1 MSEQEK
7 KDHFI
12 DLSPSRKEFELEIPA
27 EEVEREYAKVLS
39 DYVNRVKLP
48 GFRKGHAPKDMVRN
62 LFDHDILHDVYDEL
76 IPRTLGVE
84 LKAHNLN
91 PVNVPEI
98 RDLKHDHGRPLRCTV
113 AFEVL
118 PEFDLPDY
126 RSVQVPEHPAT
137 VDDADVAKAL
147 EEIQAKAA
155 EYLPVAGRGVEDGDY
170 VVAEIHGKDLKTKRF
185 LPVEKA
191 VVMAG
196 HAENES
202 ALNEVLKG
210 QKPGEERSFR
220 VSHGKDHPNKRVA
233 GREVEYVLKVSE
245 IKEKKVPALNDD
257 FARSVGEYAGLDDL
271 KEKLRKEL
279 LEARERG
286 ARNTTA
292 SAVLQEIAKK
302 VSLELPESVVERET
316 LSVLKRML
324 SSASRQTRIP
334 AEALEGLKAQARRQ
348 AVEHLTNHLILEKI
362 ARQEGLEAT
371 EEEIQEEIRELAKA
385 NGVPEK
391 YLADMVAKEE
401 RREELRETLL
411 FRKTVDFL
419 VKNAIIR

>member
-7 KDHFI
+7 KNHFI

-27 EEVEREYAKVLS
+27 EEVEREYAKVLA
-39 DYVNRVKLP
+39 DYANRVKLP

-76 IPRTLGVE
+76 IPRSLGVE

-98 RDLKHDHGRPLRCTV
+98 RDLKHDHGQPLRCTV

-118 PEFDLPDY
+118 PDFDLPDY

-137 VDDADVAKAL
+137 VDDADVEKAL

-155 EYLPVAGRGVEDGDY
+155 EYMPVAGRGVRDGDY
-170 VVAEIHGKDLKTKRF
+170 VVSEIHGKDLKTKRF

-233 GREVEYVLKVSE
+233 GKEIEYVLKVSE
-245 IKEKKVPALNDD
+245 IKEKKVPALNDE

-279 LEARERG
+279 LDARERG

-292 SAVLQEIAKK
+292 SSVLQEIAKM

>member
-7 KDHFI
+7 KNHFI
-12 DLSPSRKEFELEIPA
+12 DLSPSRKEFDLEIPA
-27 EEVEREYAKVLS
+27 EEVEREYAKVLA
-39 DYVNRVKLP
+39 DYANRVKLP

-76 IPRTLGVE
+76 IPRSLGVE

-98 RDLKHDHGRPLRCTV
+98 RDLKHDHGQPLRCTV

-118 PEFDLPDY
+118 PDFDLPDY

-137 VDDADVAKAL
+137 VDDADVEKAL

-155 EYLPVAGRGVEDGDY
+155 EYMPVAGRGVRDGDY
-170 VVAEIHGKDLKTKRF
+170 VVSEIHGKDLKTKRF

-233 GREVEYVLKVSE
+233 GKEIEYVLKVSD
-245 IKEKKVPALNDD
+245 IKEKKVPALNDE

-279 LEARERG
+279 LDARERG

-292 SAVLQEIAKK
+292 SAVL
-302 VSLELPESVVERET
+302 
-316 LSVLKRML
+316 
-324 SSASRQTRIP
+324 
-334 AEALEGLKAQARRQ
+334 
-348 AVEHLTNHLILEKI
+348 
-362 ARQEGLEAT
+362 
-371 EEEIQEEIRELAKA
+371 
-385 NGVPEK
+385 
-391 YLADMVAKEE
+391 
-401 RREELRETLL
+401 
-411 FRKTVDFL
+411 
-419 VKNAIIR
+419 

>member
-1 MSEQEK
+1 MSEQEEK
-7 KDHFI
+7 NHFI

-27 EEVEREYAKVLS
+27 EEVEREYSKVLS
-39 DYVNRVKLP
+39 DYANRVKLP

-76 IPRTLGVE
+76 IPRSLGVE

-98 RDLKHDHGRPLRCTV
+98 RDLKHDHGQPLRCTV

-137 VDDADVAKAL
+137 VDDADVEKAL
-147 EEIQAKAA
+147 KEIQAKAA
-155 EYLPVAGRGVEDGDY
+155 EYVPIAGRGVEDGDY

-220 VSHGKDHPNKRVA
+220 VSHGNDHPNKRVA
-233 GREVEYVLKVSE
+233 GKEIEYVLKVSE

-257 FARSVGEYAGLDDL
+257 LARSVGEYAGLDDL

-302 VSLELPESVVERET
+302 VSLELPESLVERET

-334 AEALEGLKAQARRQ
+334 AEALEGLKGQARRQ